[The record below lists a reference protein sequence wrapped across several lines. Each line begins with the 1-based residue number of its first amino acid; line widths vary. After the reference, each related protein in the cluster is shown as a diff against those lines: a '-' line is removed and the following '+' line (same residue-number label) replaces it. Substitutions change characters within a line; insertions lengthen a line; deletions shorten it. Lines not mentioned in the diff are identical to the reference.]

1 MTMRAAFMLGLALAV
16 VSPTVGWS
24 QEELCRQRLPAEPTT
39 IDLRGADAQTTL
51 RMLAE
56 RYRVSLIVT
65 PDATG
70 IVTLSL
76 YEVPV
81 RDAFDALVRSAGL
94 ACVVRDG
101 ILMVTSRKEDES
113 IREQQR
119 KEREAF
125 TKTEQARSQGEAEA
139 RKKQVEARREEM
151 ALAELVAR
159 GPLRE
164 EMIRLAYADARDVAK
179 TLQGILG
186 LPPNETIAPPAPV
199 PGIYAPPPPVE
210 ISDYPGRAL
219 ASVAGPGF
227 LPTETLAKGITV
239 SAHRPTNS
247 VFIRHYEADLERIKR
262 LVKEKLDVALP
273 QIHIAAQMVVVT
285 RNALEQIGVQW
296 GGGIVSGPGKGVLA
310 RGLTQPIDPVTG
322 IAPGQTSGI
331 STPGTAGNPG
341 FTRDTVLPVNPS
353 TGLPSGGNIIN
364 LPVSSL
370 PTLANPAMGLMWG
383 IVGRQFNFNLAIQA
397 LETQGKARSLA
408 EPKTVT
414 VENATASI
422 SRGFEVPYVSQSGF
436 GGTQV
441 QFKDAL
447 LKLEVTPRVIREGD
461 DTKIRMKVLIENN
474 EPDFTK
480 VLAGTSNPPIFKRR
494 SENEVI
500 VREGE
505 RLVIGG
511 VLTDNDAKT
520 QREVPALGKI
530 PILGWL
536 FKSRELSVDSQ
547 EMIVIVTPTVIPSD
561 RPR

>member
-1 MTMRAAFMLGLALAV
+1 MRVAAMLGLALAV

-24 QEELCRQRLPAEPTT
+24 QEEPCRQRLPAEPTT

-151 ALAELVAR
+151 ALADLVAR

-164 EMIRLAYADARDVAK
+164 EMIRLSYADAREVAK

-186 LPPNETIAPPAPV
+186 LPPSDVIPPPAPV
-199 PGIYAPPPPVE
+199 PGIYAPPPPID
-210 ISDYPGRAL
+210 ISDYPGRAV

-227 LPTETLAKGITV
+227 LSAETLAKGITV

-273 QIHIAAQMVVVT
+273 QIHIVRSEERRV
-285 RNALEQIGVQW
+285 
-296 GGGIVSGPGKGVLA
+296 GKEC
-310 RGLTQPIDPVTG
+310 LTQC
-322 IAPGQTSGI
+322 
-331 STPGTAGNPG
+331 
-341 FTRDTVLPVNPS
+341 
-353 TGLPSGGNIIN
+353 
-364 LPVSSL
+364 
-370 PTLANPAMGLMWG
+370 
-383 IVGRQFNFNLAIQA
+383 
-397 LETQGKARSLA
+397 RSRW
-408 EPKTVT
+408 
-414 VENATASI
+414 S
-422 SRGFEVPYVSQSGF
+422 PYH
-436 GGTQV
+436 
-441 QFKDAL
+441 
-447 LKLEVTPRVIREGD
+447 
-461 DTKIRMKVLIENN
+461 
-474 EPDFTK
+474 
-480 VLAGTSNPPIFKRR
+480 
-494 SENEVI
+494 
-500 VREGE
+500 
-505 RLVIGG
+505 
-511 VLTDNDAKT
+511 
-520 QREVPALGKI
+520 
-530 PILGWL
+530 
-536 FKSRELSVDSQ
+536 
-547 EMIVIVTPTVIPSD
+547 
-561 RPR
+561 